1 MNPIKKLKIKY
12 KEWICNQ
19 YKKYYGSCDTCHY
32 KKEYMTP
39 VIPNVITESRD
50 ISFLEFEQI
59 IHRHEMEHFSID
71 DLKHE
76 FLKKAY
82 ASLEDSIEVFA
93 DDDPY
98 YNAKRYRLRLGVAH
112 KRL

>member
-12 KEWICNQ
+12 KEWIYNQ

-98 YNAKRYRLRLGVAH
+98 YNATRYRLRLGVAH
-112 KRL
+112 KR